1 LGYSIKPSSWHRK
14 IIESKSEA
22 KKEVKNEAKKEGNPV
37 KGRYYCVTYMSFI
50 GDVNLDLDRKITD
63 WILNRFNIFES
74 MHPNV

>member
-22 KKEVKNEAKKEGNPV
+22 KKEVSTV

-50 GDVNLDLDRKITD
+50 GDVNPDRKITD
-63 WILNRFNIFES
+63 WILNRFNIFEN

>member
-1 LGYSIKPSSWHRK
+1 MGYSIKPSSWHRK

-22 KKEVKNEAKKEGNPV
+22 KKEVKKEAKKEGNPV

-50 GDVNLDLDRKITD
+50 GDVNPDRKITD

>member
-22 KKEVKNEAKKEGNPV
+22 KKEVKKEAKKEGNPV

-50 GDVNLDLDRKITD
+50 GDVNTDRKITD